1 MVELN
6 NEDAL
11 RFAIAA
17 PQQKVGYQN
26 ITGIFGDMTTTAGYD
41 PKPTRC
47 APKRVRFNYTR
58 LSGVA
63 GGQVIDTVRYRRLD
77 RLQSG
82 RPLF

>member
-41 PKPTRC
+41 PLRKSDG
-47 APKRVRFNYTR
+47 PKCCDAQHGFFNAFNDDRV
-58 LSGVA
+58 
-63 GGQVIDTVRYRRLD
+63 
-77 RLQSG
+77 
-82 RPLF
+82 